1 MTSPTPSAS
10 NRNPGAAS
18 SVSPGD
24 WTLSPG
30 ERGRFLD
37 GEGSAA
43 ERTERIADLARDPAA
58 AERVEAERV
67 FLEAV
72 RRAGSARPA
81 PSQLLEPRVRRALLE
96 DRAAGFPSA
105 APPTGLHAPRVR
117 RRLAAI
123 AAGVLVAVT
132 GTALWATSERVPSAI
147 SAVRLAAR
155 TYERA
160 AREGAAMRGDVP
172 GSCDEGAASPHRFPP
187 VRSGEL
193 SIASCSNDGADSD
206 PRSVSVLRGTDTK
219 DPRGLVVVPTDGK
232 STSTD
237 VGWTRV
243 DDVVVF
249 DVTIGGAKYYLA
261 TRWSSVEGTETCAA
275 CHGPTRA
282 SNPSRNPH
290 MFFERVATPK

>member
-1 MTSPTPSAS
+1 MTSRFDPSTHPAQ
-10 NRNPGAAS
+10 RPA
-18 SVSPGD
+18 D
-24 WTLSPG
+24 WTLSPS

-37 GEGSAA
+37 GEGSDA
-43 ERTERIADLARDPAA
+43 ERAERAADLARDPRRR
-58 AERVEAERV
+58 ERVEAERA
-67 FLEAV
+67 FLVAV
-72 RRAGSARPA
+72 HRAGSERPV

-117 RRLAAI
+117 RRLATI
-123 AAGVLVAVT
+123 AAGLVAVA
-132 GTALWATSERVPSAI
+132 GTALWATSERVPSAL
-147 SAVRLAAR
+147 SAVRLAAQ

-160 AREGAAMRGDVP
+160 AREGAAMGGVVA

-187 VRSGEL
+187 VRHGEL
-193 SIASCSNDGADSD
+193 SLASCSSDGADAD
-206 PRSVSVLRGTDTK
+206 PRSVSVLRGADAK

-261 TRWSSVEGTETCAA
+261 TRWSSVAGTESCAA
-275 CHGPTRA
+275 CHGPARA

-290 MFFERVATPK
+290 MFFERVATSK

>member
-1 MTSPTPSAS
+1 MTSRSDPA
-10 NRNPGAAS
+10 
-18 SVSPGD
+18 D
-24 WTLSPG
+24 WTLSPS

-37 GEGSAA
+37 GEGSDA
-43 ERTERIADLARDPAA
+43 ERGERTADLARDPSRRA
-58 AERVEAERV
+58 RVEAEQA

-72 RRAGSARPA
+72 RRAGSARA
-81 PSQLLEPRVRRALLE
+81 VPSQLLEPRVRRALLE

-117 RRLAAI
+117 RRFAAV
-123 AAGVLVAVT
+123 AAGLLLAVA
-132 GTALWATSERVPSAI
+132 GTALWATSERVPSAL
-147 SAVRLAAR
+147 SAVRLAAQ

-160 AREGAAMRGDVP
+160 AREGSATRGEVA
-172 GSCDEGAASPHRFPP
+172 GSCDDGAASPHRFPP

-193 SIASCSNDGADSD
+193 SLASCSSDGPDAD
-206 PRSVSVLRGTDTK
+206 PRSVSVLRGADTK

-243 DDVVVF
+243 NDVVVF

-261 TRWSSVEGTETCAA
+261 TRWSSVAGTESCAA

-290 MFFERVATPK
+290 TFFERVATSK